1 LANPP
6 YGPGQPPGGWQPPPA
21 PPSYPP
27 QPQPGGY
34 QPPAGPRYDND
45 KGFFGSLFD
54 FSFDNFIATKLVKFL
69 YVLSLI
75 LFSVAAIGYLIA
87 GLVALGN
94 GSTVGLL
101 FIVLAP
107 LIWLVGLILTRLYL
121 ELVIV
126 MFKISE
132 DIKDIRDSSS
142 IR

>member
-1 LANPP
+1 MANPP